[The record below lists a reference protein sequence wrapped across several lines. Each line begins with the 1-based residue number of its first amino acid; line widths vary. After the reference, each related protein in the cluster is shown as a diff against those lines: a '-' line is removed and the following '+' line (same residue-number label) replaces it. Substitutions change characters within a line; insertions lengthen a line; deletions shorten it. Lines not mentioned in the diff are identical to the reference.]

1 MKRMTP
7 ANFISILA
15 VALAP
20 VALLAEGNDANWEL
34 RAIENTPSTTFPINQ
49 FQAEFLHR
57 REQVDVPVFCNVANV
72 SAFVGRFECS
82 AFAGWEIGEFRDFD
96 GVFLLTSP
104 VSEREPQQ
112 IAFAYRQ
119 SEGMVV
125 RGPMDM
131 PEPYLYVET
140 RDGDGWV
147 AGEACPEGYKNTDI
161 RFLKMQFNTL
171 FILLRSS
178 TQYSCIG
185 FDSGHIDYTS
195 NGARV
200 VGSGGM
206 VGEKLTNFDIYT
218 VNR

>member
-1 MKRMTP
+1 MKRMST
-7 ANFISILA
+7 ANIISILA
-15 VALAP
+15 M
-20 VALLAEGNDANWEL
+20 ALLPVTLMAEGNDAGWEL
-34 RAIENTPSTTFPINQ
+34 RAIENTLSTTFTINQ

-57 REQVDVPVFCNVANV
+57 RGQVDVPMFCNSANV

-82 AFAGWEIGEFRDFD
+82 AFEGWEIGEFRDFD
-96 GVFLLTSP
+96 GIFLLTSP
-104 VSEREPQQ
+104 VSEIEPQQ

-119 SEGMVV
+119 FEGMVV
-125 RGPMDM
+125 RGPIDL
-131 PEPYLYVET
+131 PEPNLYVET

-147 AGEACPEGYKNTDI
+147 AGEPCPEGYQNTDI

-178 TQYSCIG
+178 TQYSCVG

-195 NGARV
+195 NGAHV

-206 VGEKLTNFDIYT
+206 VGEKLTNFEIYT